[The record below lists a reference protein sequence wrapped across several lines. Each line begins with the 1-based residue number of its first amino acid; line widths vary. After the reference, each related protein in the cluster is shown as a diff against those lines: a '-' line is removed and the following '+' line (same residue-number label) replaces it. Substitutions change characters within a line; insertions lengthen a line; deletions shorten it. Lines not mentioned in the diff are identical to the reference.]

1 MEKVQV
7 KNVGAAPDVQ
17 PKDSVE
23 SFYTQSPERILHTE
37 ENLPLVMTVEDIM
50 AVLGIGRN
58 SAYNLVRSG
67 QIKAIHIGRQ
77 IRIARHELLRYRGLL
92 V

>member
-1 MEKVQV
+1 
-7 KNVGAAPDVQ
+7 
-17 PKDSVE
+17 
-23 SFYTQSPERILHTE
+23 
-37 ENLPLVMTVEDIM
+37 MTVEDIM

-77 IRIARHELLRYRGLL
+77 IRIARHELLRYLGLL